1 MSTDVAS
8 LNFMA
13 MSQEH
18 KDALAVGR
26 NEARA
31 IKAYL
36 RALET
41 TNPGRSVTKETLE
54 QRLTR
59 INERIKA
66 SDSPL
71 KSVDLIQTR
80 LDIEQAISNLDDME
94 NFTQLEAEF
103 CAHARSYSER
113 KGITYTAWREFGV
126 SAATLRAAEVPE
138 TRRR

>member
-1 MSTDVAS
+1 
-8 LNFMA
+8 MA

-18 KDALAVGR
+18 KDALAVER
-26 NEARA
+26 NQARA

-36 RALET
+36 GALET
-41 TNPGRSVTKETLE
+41 ISPGRPITKETLE

-66 SDSPL
+66 SDNPL

-80 LDIEQAISNLDDME
+80 LDVEQAISNLDDTKH
-94 NFTQLEAEF
+94 FDQLEAEF

-126 SAATLRAAEVPE
+126 PAATLRAAEVPE

>member
-1 MSTDVAS
+1 
-8 LNFMA
+8 

-26 NEARA
+26 NQARA
-31 IKAYL
+31 IKVYL
-36 RALET
+36 RALEM
-41 TNPGRSVTKETLE
+41 TNPGRRVTKETLE

-66 SDSPL
+66 SDNPL

-80 LDIEQAISNLDDME
+80 LDIEQAIRNLDDME
-94 NFTQLEAEF
+94 HFDQLEAEF
-103 CAHARSYSER
+103 CAYARSYSER
-113 KGITYTAWREFGV
+113 KGITYTAWREVGV
-126 SAATLRAAEVPE
+126 PAAILRAAEVPE